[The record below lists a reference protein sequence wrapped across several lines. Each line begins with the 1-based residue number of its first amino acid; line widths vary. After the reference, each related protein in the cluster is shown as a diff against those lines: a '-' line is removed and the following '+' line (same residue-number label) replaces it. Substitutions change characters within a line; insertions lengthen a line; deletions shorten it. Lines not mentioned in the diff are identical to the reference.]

1 MRRSLLLAV
10 PALILAGIAIFFLSR
25 PDPVTRAAEFA
36 AALRRDTGLETRI
49 VGKPELRGWFDVSL
63 HVPRVEIA
71 DIGTLD
77 DLVLAADGTGAAR
90 AALWGRD
97 GALTLSQTAA
107 HFAASDMKVAFQR
120 DTKRLSIAASAA
132 GLPLTLDGRAAL
144 GGLADLT
151 AQWAGIKGTG
161 GIDPT
166 GGISLG
172 GENWHLDGRIG
183 ADRVFQGRAH
193 IADAALGEFDAD
205 LRLDGENFDVPD
217 LRFAGGGGTL
227 ARQNGR
233 WALDLRFGD
242 IELAKL
248 ADLLARGGDVLAG
261 DLDLRARV
269 GRATWQSGEAQGG
282 ILTAGRENGVW
293 AIDELAVRDVG
304 GASLRVRDGIV
315 DLRSPDAQ
323 RFFEALGVPIAR
335 HLGELSLRGKI
346 DPVAMRVAPLELGL
360 AGQRMAGSILWRDGR
375 LAAELAGERVD
386 LDPFFLRALPRP
398 VQRGPLLTR
407 SQQAQAARA
416 AQAPAPGPG
425 GWSRVPLAFD
435 LAGAIPLDLSLRAR
449 ELIMGGATLGDALV
463 QAAFGAEGI
472 DVRQL
477 TGSLWRGR
485 FEAKGKLA
493 GGENPGFVAEF
504 AVTDFEFGEMLG
516 ASGLSPVLRG
526 PAKLSGRVESQG
538 GTFSI
543 WAGNLKGAAA
553 LSAPGAIIDGLDLG
567 AIARRYAAA
576 GNPPDL
582 AELARLAGRGGRS
595 VLDEFDARLRIELG
609 HARVERWRAA
619 GAGATIEGS
628 GQVDIGAWAL
638 DLVAEF
644 AFAGKKSWRFAAQGP
659 FANPRLN
666 FQPPAQTAASSGG
679 PRSGGAASPAGS
691 AARSRP
697 AGRPASR

>member
-1 MRRSLLLAV
+1 MRRTLLLAV
-10 PALILAGIAIFFLSR
+10 PALILAGAAIFFLSR
-25 PDPVTRAAEFA
+25 PDPVARAAEFA
-36 AALRRDTGLETRI
+36 AALRRETGLETRV
-49 VGKPELRGWFDVSL
+49 VGKPELRGWFDVAL
-63 HVPRVEIA
+63 HVPQVEIA
-71 DIGTLD
+71 GIGALD
-77 DLVLAADGTGAAR
+77 DLVLAADGTGTAR

-97 GALTLSQTAA
+97 GALALSPTGAR
-107 HFAASDMKVAFQR
+107 FTASDLTIAFQR
-120 DTKRLSIAASAA
+120 DTKRLSIATSAA
-132 GLPLTLDGRAAL
+132 GLPFALEGRAAL

-151 AQWAGIKGTG
+151 VEWAGIKGTG

-172 GENWHLDGRIG
+172 GGNWHLDGRIG

-193 IADAALGEFDAD
+193 IVDAALGEFDAD

-233 WALDLRFGD
+233 WALDMRFAEVE
-242 IELAKL
+242 IAKL

-261 DLDLRARV
+261 DLDLRARI
-269 GRATWQSGEAQGG
+269 GTATWKSGAAQGG

-293 AIDELAVRDVG
+293 TIDELAVRDVG

-323 RFFEALGVPIAR
+323 RFFDALGVPIAR
-335 HLGELSLRGKI
+335 HLGELSLRGRI

-360 AGQRMAGSILWRDGR
+360 AGQRMAGAILWRDGR
-375 LAAELAGERVD
+375 LAAELAGERID

-398 VQRGPLLTR
+398 AQRGPLLTR
-407 SQQAQAARA
+407 SQQAQATRA

-435 LAGAIPLDLSLRAR
+435 LAGSIPLDLSLRAR
-449 ELIMGGATLGDALV
+449 ELIVGGATLGDALV
-463 QAAFGAEGI
+463 QAGFGDDGI

-477 TGSLWRGR
+477 SGSLWRGR
-485 FEAKGKLA
+485 FEANGKLA
-493 GGENPGFVAEF
+493 GGENPGFAAAF
-504 AVTDFEFGEMLG
+504 TVTDFELGELLT
-516 ASGLSPVLRG
+516 ASGLMPVLRG
-526 PAKLSGRVESQG
+526 PAKLAGRVESQG

-543 WAGNLKGAAA
+543 WAGNLKGDAT
-553 LSAPGAIIDGLDLG
+553 LSAPGAILDGLDLG
-567 AIARRYAAA
+567 AIARRYAAP
-576 GNPPDL
+576 GNPPDI

-595 VLDEFDARLRIELG
+595 VLDDFDARLRIALG

-619 GAGATIEGS
+619 AAGATIDGS
-628 GQVDIGAWAL
+628 GQIDIGAWAL

-666 FQPPAQTAASSGG
+666 FQPPAQPASSGG
-679 PRSGGAASPAGS
+679 AAPQAGS

>member
-1 MRRSLLLAV
+1 MRRTLLLAV
-10 PALILAGIAIFFLSR
+10 PALILAAIAIFFLSR
-25 PDPVTRAAEFA
+25 PDPVMRAAEFA
-36 AALRRDTGLETRI
+36 AGLRRDTGLEARV
-49 VGKPELRGWFDVSL
+49 VGKPELRGWFDVAL

-71 DIGTLD
+71 AIGALD
-77 DLVLAADGTGAAR
+77 DLVLAADGTGTAR
-90 AALWGRD
+90 GVLWGHA
-97 GALTLSQTAA
+97 GALTLSPAGA
-107 HFAASDMKVAFQR
+107 RFAAPDFKIDFQR

-132 GLPLTLDGRAAL
+132 GLPLILEGRAAM

-151 AQWAGIKGTG
+151 AAWAGIKGTG

-183 ADRVFQGRAH
+183 LDRVFQGRAH
-193 IADAALGEFDAD
+193 IVDAALGAFDAD
-205 LRLDGENFDVPD
+205 LRIDGESFDVPD
-217 LRFAGGGGTL
+217 LRFKEGGGTL

-233 WALDLRFGD
+233 WALDLRFGEV
-242 IELAKL
+242 ELAKL
-248 ADLLARGGDVLAG
+248 TDLLLRGGEALAG

-269 GRATWQSGEAQGG
+269 GRATWNSGAAQGG

-293 AIDELAVRDVG
+293 TIDELAVRDVG
-304 GASLRVRDGIV
+304 GAALRVQDGIV

-335 HLGELSLRGKI
+335 HLGELGLRGRV
-346 DPVAMRVAPLELGL
+346 DPAAMRVAPLELAL
-360 AGQRMAGSILWRDGR
+360 AGQRVSGSIVWRDGR
-375 LAAELAGERVD
+375 LVAELAGERVD

-425 GWSRVPLAFD
+425 GWSRAPLAFD
-435 LAGAIPLDLSLRAR
+435 LAGAVPLDLSLRAR
-449 ELIMGGATLGDALV
+449 ELIVGGASLGDAQV
-463 QAAFGAEGI
+463 QAGFGEDGI
-472 DVRQL
+472 DVRRL
-477 TGSLWRGR
+477 AGSLWRGR

-493 GGENPGFVAEF
+493 GSDNPGFAAEF
-504 AVTDFEFGEMLG
+504 AVTDFELGEMLT
-516 ASGLSPVLRG
+516 ASGLVPVLRG

-543 WAGNLKGAAA
+543 WAGNLKGDAA

-567 AIARRYAAA
+567 AIARRYAAP
-576 GNPPDL
+576 GNPPDI

-595 VLDEFDARLRIELG
+595 VLDEFDARLRIALG

-619 GAGATIEGS
+619 GAGATIDGS
-628 GQVDIGAWAL
+628 GQIDIGAWAL
-638 DLVAEF
+638 DLAAEF

-666 FQPPAQTAASSGG
+666 FQPPAQAASSGG
-679 PRSGGAASPAGS
+679 AAPPAGS

-697 AGRPASR
+697 AERPASR

>member
-1 MRRSLLLAV
+1 MRRTLLLAV
-10 PALILAGIAIFFLSR
+10 PALCLAGAAIFFLSR

-36 AALRRDTGLETRI
+36 SALRRETGLETRI

-63 HVPRVEIA
+63 RVPQVAIA
-71 DIGTLD
+71 DIGAID
-77 DLVLAADGTGAAR
+77 DLVLAADGTGTAR
-90 AALWGRD
+90 AALWGHR
-97 GALTLSQTAA
+97 GALALSQTGLRFVAPELT
-107 HFAASDMKVAFQR
+107 VAFQR
-120 DTKRLSIAASAA
+120 DTKRLSIAAAAA
-132 GLPLTLDGRAAL
+132 GLPLTLEGRAAL

-151 AQWAGIKGTG
+151 AEWAGIKGTG

-172 GENWHLDGRIG
+172 GRNWHLDGRIG

-193 IADAALGEFDAD
+193 IVDAALGEFDAD
-205 LRLDGENFDVPD
+205 LRLDGESLDVPD

-233 WALDLRFGD
+233 WALDLRFGE
-242 IELAKL
+242 IEIAKL

-261 DLDLRARV
+261 DLDLRARI
-269 GRATWQSGEAQGG
+269 GRAMWPTGDAQGG

-293 AIDELAVRDVG
+293 AIDELAVRDLG

-323 RFFEALGVPIAR
+323 RFFDALGVPIAR
-335 HLGELSLRGKI
+335 HLGELGLRGRI

-360 AGQRMAGSILWRDGR
+360 AGQRMAGSIVWRDGR
-375 LAAELAGERVD
+375 LVAELAGERID

-407 SQQAQAARA
+407 SQQAQATRA

-463 QAAFGAEGI
+463 QAAFGADGI

-485 FEAKGKLA
+485 FDAKGKLA
-493 GGENPGFVAEF
+493 GGDGPGFAAAF
-504 AVTDFEFGEMLG
+504 AVTDFELGEMLT

-526 PAKLSGRVESQG
+526 PARLSGRVESQG

-543 WAGNLKGAAA
+543 WAGNLKGEAA

-567 AIARRYAAA
+567 AIARRYAAP
-576 GNPPDL
+576 GNPPDI

-619 GAGATIEGS
+619 GAGATIDGS
-628 GQVDIGAWAL
+628 GQIDIGAWAL
-638 DLVAEF
+638 DLAAEF

-666 FQPPAQTAASSGG
+666 FQPPAPAVSSGG
-679 PRSGGAASPAGS
+679 PSSGVGAPPAGS